1 MGCPY
6 REQARDSNGTGTNEN
21 GTFRVPFLHLYDLL
35 PRPLLTPPAP
45 SKTANKDGQPDA
57 HDEIVI
63 PPSPW
68 RYPQLATMSPG
79 DHAGGPLPAEQ

>member
-35 PRPLLTPPAP
+35 PRPLLTPPRP
-45 SKTANKDGQPDA
+45 F
-57 HDEIVI
+57 
-63 PPSPW
+63 
-68 RYPQLATMSPG
+68 
-79 DHAGGPLPAEQ
+79 